1 MPLMFFPVPE
11 ALSTGAGDGATS
23 PGLSWWKPRVVAAGW
38 LFAGG
43 A

>member
-1 MPLMFFPVPE
+1 MAP
-11 ALSTGAGDGATS
+11 GGGNWATS
-23 PGLSWWKPRVVAAGW
+23 PGLSWWKLRVVAAGW